1 MLIMIDL
8 TRHKERI
15 DTEVY
20 IAIYI
25 YIYIHIEL
33 IVGDDLYL

>member
-25 YIYIHIEL
+25 YIHIEL